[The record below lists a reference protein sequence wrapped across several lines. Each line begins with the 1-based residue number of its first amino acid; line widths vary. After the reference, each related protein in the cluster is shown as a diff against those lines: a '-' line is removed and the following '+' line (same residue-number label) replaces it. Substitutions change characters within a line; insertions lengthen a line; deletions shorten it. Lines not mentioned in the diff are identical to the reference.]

1 MTIVSRPTIDFHEN
15 YEDYEDHEDYDYDD
29 DYEDDYDDEQ
39 VPRPP
44 IFQLRRPP
52 ASASAKIP
60 STLRWRPI
68 PWTGIPLLEDI
79 QEIKSQE
86 SLEIRS

>member
-1 MTIVSRPTIDFHEN
+1 MKIVSRPPIDFHDN
-15 YEDYEDHEDYDYDD
+15 YEDYEDYDYE

-44 IFQLRRPP
+44 ILQLRRPP
-52 ASASAKIP
+52 ASAKIP